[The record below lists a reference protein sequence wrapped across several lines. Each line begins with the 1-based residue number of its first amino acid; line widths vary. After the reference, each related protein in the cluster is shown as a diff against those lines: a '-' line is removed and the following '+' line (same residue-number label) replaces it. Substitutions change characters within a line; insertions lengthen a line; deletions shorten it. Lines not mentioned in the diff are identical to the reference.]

1 MSLAPEVQKI
11 VDEAKALGH
20 LVYSMNINGI
30 KYIYRSINRL
40 EFKEL
45 QELMVKEAE
54 SAKIEA
60 DSKKKDLPE
69 KDPKID
75 AINQALEMKAAE
87 IRERGEE
94 RLVGKGVLHP
104 VITANAPAGVSTTLA
119 DRIMEASG
127 FGAEE
132 EPEQL

>member
-1 MSLAPEVQKI
+1 MSLNPEVQQI
-11 VDEAKALGH
+11 VDSAKALGH

-30 KYIYRSINRL
+30 KYIYRSINRS

-54 SAKIEA
+54 TAKAES
-60 DSKKKDLPE
+60 DTKKKDIPD
-69 KDPKID
+69 KDPRLD
-75 AINQALEMKAAE
+75 LINQALETKAAE

-94 RLVGKGVLHP
+94 RLVAKGVLHP
-104 VITANAPAGVSTTLA
+104 KIGANTPAGVSTTLA

>member
-1 MSLAPEVQKI
+1 MSLNPEVQQI
-11 VDEAKALGH
+11 VDSAKALGH

-30 KYIYRSINRL
+30 KYIYRSINRS

-45 QELMVKEAE
+45 QELMVREAE
-54 SAKIEA
+54 AAKIES
-60 DSKKKDLPE
+60 DSKKKDIPD
-69 KDPKID
+69 KDPRLD
-75 AINQALEMKAAE
+75 AINQALETKAAE
-87 IRERGEE
+87 IREKGEE
-94 RLVGKGVLHP
+94 RLVAKGVLYP
-104 VITANAPAGVSTTLA
+104 KISTNTPAGVSTTLA

>member
-1 MSLAPEVQKI
+1 MSLNPEVQQI
-11 VDEAKALGH
+11 VDSAKAQGH

-30 KYIYRSINRL
+30 KYIYRSINRA

-54 SAKIEA
+54 AAKIES
-60 DSKKKDLPE
+60 DSKKKDIPD
-69 KDPKID
+69 KDPRLD
-75 AINQALEMKAAE
+75 AINQALETKAAE
-87 IRERGEE
+87 IREKGEE
-94 RLVGKGVLHP
+94 RLVAKGVLHP
-104 VITANAPAGVSTTLA
+104 KINANTPAGVSTTLA